1 VEISN
6 AKHMKKEKLIVLNK
20 DYLTRLEAQLYL
32 GISESAFDK
41 LVKRYCIPAA
51 KPPGCKVVFRRSDL
65 SELTELYFDQPS
77 INLGLSV

>member
-1 VEISN
+1 MEIGN
-6 AKHMKKEKLIVLNK
+6 AKHMKKQKPIVLNK

>member
-1 VEISN
+1 MEISN

>member
-1 VEISN
+1 
-6 AKHMKKEKLIVLNK
+6 MKKQKPVILNK
-20 DYLTRLEAQLYL
+20 DYLTRFEAQMCL

-41 LVKRYCIPAA
+41 LIKRFCIPAA